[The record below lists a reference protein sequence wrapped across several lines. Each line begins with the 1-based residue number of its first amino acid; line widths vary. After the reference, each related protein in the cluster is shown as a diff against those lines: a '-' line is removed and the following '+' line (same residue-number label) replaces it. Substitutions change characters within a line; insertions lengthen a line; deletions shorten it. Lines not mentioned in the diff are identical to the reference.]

1 MRILVFGG
9 SGQVGYYLV
18 KSLKALGY
26 SVYSVSR
33 TATADLYC
41 DTNYI
46 LDLAVCSTNDLYQLC
61 DLIRPNV
68 IIYLSAVH
76 GASTSIVMNSSK
88 HLYAM
93 EKVNQVMPDELI
105 RYCELKACK
114 FVFSSSSYV
123 YSPIKNVIRY
133 VSEDTPLL
141 PLNIYGK
148 QKAHVQLDL
157 VQRIDNGFDGL
168 NVVLFNNISRLRK
181 PPFLIPRIID
191 FLDSLLL
198 GQFPSST
205 KLQLKSSRSIFDLSC
220 TLDVVY
226 IITQL
231 VFRNATGN
239 FILGSGNTVSVL
251 DVVDICFKCRGLSSA
266 EYVLFEDE
274 SPANASCVSADN
286 TKVLQLLDAF
296 SFKRPELVLAN
307 LMT

>member
-1 MRILVFGG
+1 M
-9 SGQVGYYLV
+9 
-18 KSLKALGY
+18 
-26 SVYSVSR
+26 
-33 TATADLYC
+33 
-41 DTNYI
+41 
-46 LDLAVCSTNDLYQLC
+46 AVCSTNDLYRLC
-61 DLIRPNV
+61 DLIRPSI
-68 IIYLSAVH
+68 IIYLAAVH
-76 GASTSIVMNSSK
+76 GASTSAVMNSSK

-93 EKVNQVMPDELI
+93 ERVNRVMPDELI

-141 PLNIYGK
+141 PLNTYGN
-148 QKAHVQLDL
+148 QKAHIQLGL
-157 VQRIDNGFDGL
+157 MQRINNGFDGL
-168 NVVLFNNISRLRK
+168 NVVLFNNISKLRK

-198 GQFPSST
+198 GQSPSST

-220 TLDVVY
+220 TLDVVH

-231 VFRNATGN
+231 VLRNATGN

-251 DVVDICFKCRGLSSA
+251 DVVEICFKCRGLSSA
-266 EYVLFEDE
+266 DYVSFEDE

-286 TKVLQLLDAF
+286 TKILQLLDTF
-296 SFKRPELVLAN
+296 SFKKPELVLMN
-307 LMT
+307 LMA